1 MALDDTNGIN
11 ADNIFATFEDYVGTT
26 VRDTI
31 IWGQNNL
38 PQYIDGTIV
47 VDSSYFGG
55 GTEGPDPTFGGA
67 NLVPV
72 NESINASGIYS
83 VLLGQT
89 RLYTQVRKLRA
100 QLLLTGTPQSI
111 IYDQTEKSYMADA
124 YRQTLTVS
132 TPSNLARGKIIT
144 SVTLESFFTTLQ
156 SNYTTK
162 SNNTYFKQ
170 SSVCHTSCH
179 NSCHS
184 SRIRR

>member
-1 MALDDTNGIN
+1 
-11 ADNIFATFEDYVGTT
+11 
-26 VRDTI
+26 
-31 IWGQNNL
+31 
-38 PQYIDGTIV
+38 
-47 VDSSYFGG
+47 
-55 GTEGPDPTFGGA
+55 
-67 NLVPV
+67 
-72 NESINASGIYS
+72 
-83 VLLGQT
+83 
-89 RLYTQVRKLRA
+89 
-100 QLLLTGTPQSI
+100 
-111 IYDQTEKSYMADA
+111 MADA

-179 NSCHS
+179 ASCHS